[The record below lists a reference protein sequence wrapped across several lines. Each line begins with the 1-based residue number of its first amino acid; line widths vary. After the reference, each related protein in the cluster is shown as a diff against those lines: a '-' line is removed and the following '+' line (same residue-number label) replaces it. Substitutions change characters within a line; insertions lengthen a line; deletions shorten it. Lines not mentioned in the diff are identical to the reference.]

1 MINRG
6 RIYFIAGIAFQAAF
20 FTLFF
25 AAMLPTMS
33 GITGFSVCFSL
44 GILSLISS
52 IYSFMNKFYWSALLI
67 ITSVMILAF
76 IFFIY
81 FSVEGDGMSPLILR

>member
-1 MINRG
+1 MYNRG
-6 RIYFIAGIAFQAAF
+6 RISFIAGIAFQAAF

-25 AAMLPTMS
+25 TATLPRMS

-44 GILSLISS
+44 GTLSLISS
-52 IYSFMNKFYWSALLI
+52 VYSFMNKYYWSALLI
-67 ITSVMILAF
+67 ITSVMLLAF

-81 FSVEGDGMSPLILR
+81 FSVEGDGRSPLIFH